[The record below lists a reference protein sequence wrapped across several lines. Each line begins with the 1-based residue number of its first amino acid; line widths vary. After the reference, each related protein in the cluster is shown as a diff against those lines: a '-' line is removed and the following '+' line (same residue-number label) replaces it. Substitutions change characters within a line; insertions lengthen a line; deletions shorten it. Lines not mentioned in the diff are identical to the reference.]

1 VNRGRE
7 NKQVFAAGAA
17 IAVIAA
23 AALVL
28 VSRSGT
34 AGPAG
39 VGVAA
44 TATPAVSDQA
54 KAEAAALLGAAV
66 QQRAEGQLGPALA
79 LSDQALGKW
88 PQYDAAQRFVLTAVP
103 QATAVAQNAQATA
116 TAVAQA
122 AANQAQAGATARR
135 VYGTKAGL
143 ALQRY
148 ADAMGSFYQKHREAR
163 DQPALL
169 LDAAWRLRTT
179 AALGT
184 MRAAASEL
192 TALRPVPEDMAAAAA
207 LFDQI
212 AVETAQ
218 LGQDYARGIGTAGA
232 AGLPFASARTERA
245 ADLLRDANVEIRRAG
260 PAPPPAP

>member
-1 VNRGRE
+1 MNRGRE
-7 NKQVFAAGAA
+7 NRQVLAAGAA
-17 IAVIAA
+17 IAVIV

-28 VSRSGT
+28 VSRSGP
-34 AGPAG
+34 AGP
-39 VGVAA
+39 VGQAVAA

-54 KAEAAALLGAAV
+54 KAEAAALLGAAER
-66 QQRAEGQLGPALA
+66 QRAAGQLGPALA
-79 LSDQALGKW
+79 LSEQALGKW

-122 AANQAQAGATARR
+122 AVTQAQAGATARR
-135 VYGTKAGL
+135 IYSTKAGL

-163 DQPALL
+163 DKPALL
-169 LDAAWRLRTT
+169 LDASWRLRTT

-184 MRAAASEL
+184 MRAAAGEL
-192 TALRPVPEDMAAAAA
+192 TALRPVPQDMAASAA

-218 LGQDYARGIGTAGA
+218 LGQDYARGIDAAGA
-232 AGLPFASARTERA
+232 AGLPFASARTDHA
-245 ADLLRDANVEIRRAG
+245 ADLLREANVEIRRAG
-260 PAPPPAP
+260 PAAPPVP